1 MANLTPSA
9 KSGDTWTPYELRAFK
24 IKVVRE
30 DNQAF
35 FGAADLPAPNGVSP
49 IIWNNVTAP
58 PGPIPK
64 IFRDFFAF
72 LEDMMWRRQGEESL
86 VIEFAAILFEML
98 GYDAGQ
104 RILQRRREVLF
115 DMCGIEVDAKVDV
128 TVVDEWHSPSFFRY
142 ILLFKE
148 DKSYDSGDEYPES
161 QLIATALAAFH
172 KINKMRLKAGM
183 PALESQTFP
192 GITMVGSA
200 PTFYKITITS
210 ELALAVA
217 GGVYPENETIVRKFV
232 PPVPEPLNYA
242 AQGMVPLENRRIVLQ
257 CFEAF
262 RQFVV

>member
-1 MANLTPSA
+1 MADLTRSA
-9 KSGDTWTPYELRAFK
+9 KSGDTWSPYELRAFK

-35 FGAADLPAPNGVSP
+35 FGAADLPAPKGVSP
-49 IIWNNVTAP
+49 IIWNNLTAP
-58 PGPIPK
+58 PGIPN
-64 IFRDFFAF
+64 IFSNFFAF
-72 LEDMMWRRQGEESL
+72 LEDMMWRRQGEGSL
-86 VIEFAAILFEML
+86 VIDFAAILFDML
-98 GYDAGQ
+98 DYNAGP
-104 RILQRRREVLF
+104 RLVHTRREALF
-115 DMCGIEVDAKVDV
+115 DMCGIKVDAKVDV
-128 TVVDEWHSPSFFRY
+128 TVVERHSSSFFRH
-142 ILLFKE
+142 ILIFKE

-161 QLIATALAAFH
+161 QLMATALAAFH
-172 KINKMRLKAGM
+172 QNNEMRLKAGL

-200 PTFYKITITS
+200 PTFYKITINS